1 MRFARLGPIG
11 EEIPVVLHEGSAF
24 DVRSVA
30 ADIGAELFGKLDQLQ
45 QALADGSLP
54 EVNGEGLRIGAP
66 IERPQ
71 AVVCIGMNYAAHAAE
86 SGAEPPK
93 QPVIFFKHPNT
104 VVGPDDNVPL
114 PPHAK
119 KLDWEVELALVIGKQ
134 AWLLDSPEQGLEH
147 VAGVTVADDL
157 SERTW
162 QIEISG
168 GQWSKGKATPGSTPL
183 GPVLVTPDE
192 VDLRNLR
199 LTSTVNG
206 EARQNSTTADL
217 IFDVG
222 TIVFEL
228 SQFMQL
234 EAGDLVLT
242 GTPEGVG
249 LSGKF
254 PYLMDGDVV
263 ELGIEGI
270 GIQRHVVTAFEAPSE
285 VAE

>member
-11 EEIPVVLHEGSAF
+11 EEIPVVLHEGAAF
-24 DVRSVA
+24 DIRAIAPDV
-30 ADIGAELFGKLDQLQ
+30 GGELFDKLEQVR
-45 QALADGSLP
+45 QALTDGSLP
-54 EVNGEGLRIGAP
+54 EVNGDGLRIGSP
-66 IERPQ
+66 IARPQ

-119 KLDWEVELALVIGKQ
+119 KLDWEVELALVVGKS
-134 AWLLDSPEQGLEH
+134 AWLLGSPEQGLDH

-168 GQWSKGKATPGSTPL
+168 GQWSKGKATPGSTPV

-192 VDLRNLR
+192 LDLRNLR

-206 EARQNSTTADL
+206 ESRQNSTTADL

-222 TIVFEL
+222 TIIFEL

-234 EAGDLVLT
+234 EPGDLVLT
-242 GTPEGVG
+242 GTPEAVA
-249 LSGKF
+249 LSGRF
-254 PYLMDGDVV
+254 PYLKDGDVV

-270 GIQRHVVTAFEAPSE
+270 GVQRHTITAF
-285 VAE
+285 